1 MSKISSRRLSGILL
15 SLVKHAFLILMSLV
29 SIYPVLWVVSTAL
42 TPGETLA
49 AGWHFVLGLIPV
61 PNQPTLDHFIGVLT
75 ASTGTSIIAGSNF
88 VTWAENSG
96 FITVTSVIGTL
107 ALTLPAGYA
116 FSRRKFLGQQAA
128 MFSFL
133 LPTMLPG
140 IITIIPQYLLFST
153 LGLVDTYWGVI
164 IPYMVGS
171 LSLSIFIM
179 KSSFDS
185 IPKDLDEAA
194 VVDGASERRVFWQ
207 ILLPLTLP
215 SIATVALWAFMGA
228 WLDFA
233 LAHVILVS
241 SSHWTLPLALY
252 QYIQP
257 NYTYYGTFAAFSLI
271 MAIPVFVVFM
281 VFQKYLVSG
290 LTAGAVKG

>member
-1 MSKISSRRLSGILL
+1 LL
-15 SLVKHAFLILMSLV
+15 TVAKHLFLIVMSLIA
-29 SIYPVLWVVSTAL
+29 IYPVLWIVSTAFV
-42 TPGETLA
+42 PGETLA
-49 AGWHFVLGLIPV
+49 VGWHFALGFVPV
-61 PNQPTLDHFIGVLT
+61 PDHPTLDHFIGVLT

-88 VTWAENSG
+88 ATWAGNSV
-96 FITVTSVIGTL
+96 FITGMTVVGTL

-153 LGLVDTYWGVI
+153 LGLLDTYWGVI

-194 VVDGASERRVFWQ
+194 VMDGASERRVFLQ

-215 SIATVALWAFMGA
+215 SIATVALWSFMGA

-233 LAHVILVS
+233 LAHVILSS
-241 SSHWTLPLALY
+241 SSHWTLPLGLY

-257 NYTYYGTFAAFSLI
+257 NYTYYGTFAAFSIL
-271 MAIPVFVVFM
+271 MAIPVFIVFM

>member
-1 MSKISSRRLSGILL
+1 
-15 SLVKHAFLILMSLV
+15 MSLIA
-29 SIYPVLWVVSTAL
+29 IYPVLWVISTAF

-49 AGWHFVLGLIPV
+49 VGWHFVLGIFPF
-61 PNQPTLDHFIGVLT
+61 PDHPTLQHFIDVIS
-75 ASTGTSIIAGSNF
+75 ASTGTTIIQGSSF
-88 VTWAENSG
+88 PRWAENSG
-96 FITVTSVIGTL
+96 LITVSTVAGTL

-116 FSRRKFLGQQAA
+116 FSRRRFLGQQTA

-140 IITIIPQYLLFST
+140 VVTIIPQYLLFNS
-153 LGLVDTYWGVI
+153 LGLVNNYLGVI

-171 LSLSIFIM
+171 LSLSVFIM

-185 IPKDLDEAA
+185 IPKEIDEAA
-194 VVDGASERRVFWQ
+194 VVDGATERRVFWQ

-215 SIATVALWAFMGA
+215 SIATVALWSFMGA

-233 LAHVILVS
+233 LAHVMLENNS
-241 SSHWTLPLALY
+241 LWTLPLALY
-252 QYIQP
+252 NYVTS
-257 NYTYYGTFAAFSLI
+257 NYTYYGSFSALSLI
-271 MAIPVFVVFM
+271 MAVPVFVVFM

-290 LTAGAVKG
+290 LTAGSVKG